1 MSQAGSNGKGG
12 GGGGTITSVQTS
24 NATPQFALSGTTET
38 VNFGISNLLL
48 GNNGATIT
56 SGTLNTGYGLLSSAA
71 LTSGIANTFYGNSS
85 GNSMSTGEANT
96 GIGFAAQFL
105 GVSGNFNTSVGYE
118 SLYGVVSGTNNI
130 ALGYLAGSVY
140 EGASSSNI
148 SIGNSGVNTTES
160 NTIRIGT
167 QGTGAGQQNRNFQA
181 GITGNTITNSPMMVT
196 IDNSGGATNGQLGIA
211 SIPSGFTPV
220 NFSAKLSENIENVTG
235 DNTQYTI
242 LYDTVVFNNGGGTYS
257 SGTGNYT
264 IPATGIYQINLTHYV
279 FGGSVAQTDF
289 LGFLLINGS
298 TNIRLMDANPG
309 ALGLS
314 STSNEFIASG
324 SYLYSATV
332 GDTISGNVEVGDATK
347 NVGVA
352 GGTESCLF
360 SLFRVA

>member
-1 MSQAGSNGKGG
+1 
-12 GGGGTITSVQTS
+12 
-24 NATPQFALSGTTET
+24 
-38 VNFGISNLLL
+38 
-48 GNNGATIT
+48 
-56 SGTLNTGYGLLSSAA
+56 
-71 LTSGIANTFYGNSS
+71 
-85 GNSMSTGEANT
+85 MSTGEANT